1 MEKSQK
7 FWETALTIQNKIC
20 NFKIKQKISMKGKI
34 TKILGKLPKTN
45 IPNNRNSKNRNQKF
59 SMKSKITKIL
69 EIQP

>member
-34 TKILGKLPKTN
+34 KFFGKTTENKHTKQQKLKKKQN
-45 IPNNRNSKNRNQKF
+45 
-59 SMKSKITKIL
+59 
-69 EIQP
+69 